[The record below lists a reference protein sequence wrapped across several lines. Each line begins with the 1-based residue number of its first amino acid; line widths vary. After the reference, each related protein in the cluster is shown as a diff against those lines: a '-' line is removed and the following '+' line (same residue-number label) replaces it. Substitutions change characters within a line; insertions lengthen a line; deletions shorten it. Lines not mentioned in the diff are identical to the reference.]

1 MPQAIPVQE
10 AAAEIVRLIN
20 ASPRSPRQEEIEAIL
35 AKAVPSGTAP
45 ATPLLTKI
53 RKTAARLD
61 EAFDALGKV
70 KPGDPVEAG
79 AQARIDQLEGDLE
92 DLEGQIPNPSQS
104 LADLLAWAEIA
115 RAGADIR
122 KDGTMAETTERDV
135 FTRPAARLIEAV
147 LQFAKLQA
155 AR

>member
-1 MPQAIPVQE
+1 LK
-10 AAAEIVRLIN
+10 R
-20 ASPRSPRQEEIEAIL
+20 
-35 AKAVPSGTAP
+35 VP
-45 ATPLLTKI
+45 K
-53 RKTAARLD
+53 
-61 EAFDALGKV
+61 
-70 KPGDPVEAG
+70 
-79 AQARIDQLEGDLE
+79 ARIDQLEGDLE
-92 DLEGQIPNPSQS
+92 ELEGQIPNPPQS

-147 LQFAKLQA
+147 LQFAKMEA